1 MTNADILPPANT
13 SDDPVNIRQQPEAKV
28 ANSANLTSLVAE
40 SEVRT
45 TPMGMAR
52 VTRHNLH
59 RKSCRR
65 RSPIAGRRCK
75 REVCQL
81 LDHHYHADYV
91 DLPASAGQK
100 ARIAVRPQV
109 SYR

>member
-28 ANSANLTSLVAE
+28 ANLTSLVAE

-45 TPMGMAR
+45 TSVGMAR
-52 VTRHNLH
+52 VIRHNFH
-59 RKSCRR
+59 RKSRRR